1 MRFSS
6 WYPAE
11 QIPTRAPA
19 RAGVFQIR
27 AAGLLDYPS
36 GRSAMVHYGADED
49 LRAALEA
56 WAAAH
61 GREGFLYRH
70 ADELG
75 GKTPGE
81 QLQRLLSRFEGR
93 FGAAPGSG
101 STP

>member
-11 QIPTRAPA
+11 QIQARAPA

-27 AAGLLDYPS
+27 AASLRDYPR
-36 GRSAMVHYGADED
+36 GRSAMVHYGAGED

-56 WAAAH
+56 WAAAY
-61 GREGFLYRH
+61 GFEGALYRH

-75 GKTPGE
+75 GKTPAE
-81 QLQRLLSRFEGR
+81 QLERLEARFAAR
-93 FGAAPGSG
+93 FGALPSP
-101 STP
+101 S